1 MATCA
6 VSGNILDPSG
16 TALTSIEV
24 SARVNQSTLSGSSL
38 IVPSSIATAT
48 DSSGNWTLT
57 VQQSLSVIFTVQ
69 YPPVGTEPMRVE
81 NFTANIPAAASAQ
94 FSSIL
99 VVE

>member
-16 TALTSIEV
+16 TALVSLEV
-24 SARVNQSTLSGSSL
+24 SARVNQSTLSGTSL
-38 IVPSSIATAT
+38 IAPAQISTTT
-48 DSSGNWTLT
+48 DSSGNWVLT

-81 NFTANIPAAASAQ
+81 SLVANIPATATAA
-94 FSSIL
+94 FSSIIT
-99 VVE
+99 VE